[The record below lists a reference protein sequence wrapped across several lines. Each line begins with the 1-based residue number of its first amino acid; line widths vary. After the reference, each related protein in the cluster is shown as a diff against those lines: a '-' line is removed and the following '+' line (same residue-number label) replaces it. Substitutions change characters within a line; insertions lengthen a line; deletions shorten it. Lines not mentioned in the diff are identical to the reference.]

1 MLFDKKTACL
11 TNYQERRNFPWPLVA
26 YNPALPNILL
36 LGGSLELVDLTHPH
50 FIHADI
56 KQNMRLLYAQTSV
69 LNARI
74 SGRFMPMR
82 KAFVI

>member
-1 MLFDKKTACL
+1 MTTTID
-11 TNYQERRNFPWPLVA
+11 
-26 YNPALPNILL
+26 PALPTRLL
-36 LGGSLELVDLTHPH
+36 LGGSLDLVDLTHPH

-82 KAFVI
+82 KAFLFEASFPDVYQ

>member
-1 MLFDKKTACL
+1 MT
-11 TNYQERRNFPWPLVA
+11 TTI
-26 YNPALPNILL
+26 NPALPNILL
-36 LGGSLELVDLTHPH
+36 LGGSLDLVDLTHPH
-50 FIHADI
+50 FFHADI

-82 KAFVI
+82 KAFLFEASFPDVYQ

>member
-1 MLFDKKTACL
+1 MTTTID
-11 TNYQERRNFPWPLVA
+11 
-26 YNPALPNILL
+26 PALPTTLL
-36 LGGSLELVDLTHPH
+36 LGGSLDLVDLTHPH

-82 KAFVI
+82 KAFLFEACFPDVYQ

>member
-1 MLFDKKTACL
+1 MT
-11 TNYQERRNFPWPLVA
+11 TTI
-26 YNPALPNILL
+26 NPALPTTFLL
-36 LGGSLELVDLTHPH
+36 SGSLDLVDLTHPH

-82 KAFVI
+82 KAFLFEASFPDVYQ

>member
-1 MLFDKKTACL
+1 MT
-11 TNYQERRNFPWPLVA
+11 TTI
-26 YNPALPNILL
+26 NPALPNILL
-36 LGGSLELVDLTHPH
+36 LGGSLDLVDLTHPH

-74 SGRFMPMR
+74 SGCFMPMR
-82 KAFVI
+82 KAFLFEASFPDIYQ

>member
-1 MLFDKKTACL
+1 MT
-11 TNYQERRNFPWPLVA
+11 TTI
-26 YNPALPNILL
+26 NPALPNILL
-36 LGGSLELVDLTHPH
+36 LGGSLDLVDLTHPH

-82 KAFVI
+82 KAFLFKASFPDVYQ